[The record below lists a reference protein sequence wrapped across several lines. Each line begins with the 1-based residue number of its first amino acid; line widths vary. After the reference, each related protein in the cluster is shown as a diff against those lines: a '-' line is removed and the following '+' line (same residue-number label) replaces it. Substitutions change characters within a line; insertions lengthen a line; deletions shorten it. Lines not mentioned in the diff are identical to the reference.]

1 MKFNEVTATHFGPFR
16 GDTLHLAPGFTVVHG
31 PNESGKSTWAAAL
44 FAVLAG
50 RRRARGRGTGV
61 EAQFRK
67 RHQPWRGSRWQVGAT
82 IALDSG
88 DTLDVT
94 QDLVGG
100 TTAIVPAGAERALG
114 RKELEERFGL
124 THTDWADIDVG
135 ELFGLSRETLRS
147 IIFVPQADILRVL
160 QDAKKLQEFIQ
171 RAATTESLDVTAHQ
185 VLEKLKDE
193 ASTRVGSES
202 IGQRPL
208 RRTLAELEEAKKAT
222 YALRAA
228 RDELRL
234 TAARVS
240 GLRGDEERAR
250 AELERV
256 RVLQVWA
263 EADALEQRLAK
274 VRGYDEQL
282 AGLASIGEPAADDL
296 VERLRAALNGFL
308 NRDALPEEPPGPS
321 ADELREQLAELPEM
335 PEGDTAPDPAVRGL
349 WEALNRVTSSLDS
362 REDLDHA
369 APAEGTLPDAS
380 SDELREFATQVR
392 AARPVWDAT
401 HDEDESRLR
410 DQYDHDLAQHA
421 RDLPAWQER
430 SASHEEAMRRYTVA
444 KERYDAERVTY
455 EQEVAA
461 FRGRQPVDGGPGRRA
476 SDQYARS
483 SAGPSLWLL
492 IAGGVLVVIGL
503 LMLLLDPVIGGAGAA
518 VGVAVLVAGLVMRG
532 RRPARVADPSS
543 GTPSA
548 QDPPVAPTPPE
559 VPIFQHPGDK
569 PREPVISDRVDDIVR
584 RRDAWQRAA
593 SEFDQRRVELTTLL
607 GDRGLPI
614 DPNELE
620 GLARRIDERE
630 GAKKLADEQREEIA
644 RLRVEVGDAAHRL
657 VDALRAKGP
666 LDVANPRDA
675 READAAYRRYEEACA
690 ERAVVAREAQRRE
703 ELTRTLEIREQA
715 DQAYREAVGRDAARA
730 EAVVAAAREV
740 DADTGDDPD
749 QAAGKLEDWLG
760 AQNRAR
766 EARHVRDNV
775 LSLREQQLDGA
786 TTAELE
792 EQLTTLTSGL
802 GERPEHLPSEVDEL
816 VAGAAKAV
824 EDAATERAGAEGELA
839 RLRRSEGDLAQAVEA
854 EAALSREKSS
864 LEELKS
870 ILDLVAGDLEVAQQ
884 EAHRNISPV
893 LERAIRGRLP
903 LVTQGRYQDV
913 RVKAETLAVELLDP
927 SGTWRDAAL
936 LSQGTTEQ
944 TYLLLRLALVENLG
958 TDEAMPLI
966 LDDVTVQCDA
976 ARTVALL
983 DLLHEVSKERQVV
996 LFSQETGVRAWA
1008 REKLADPQ
1016 DRLIELEGP
1025 VPGRR

>member
-50 RRRARGRGTGV
+50 RRRARGNPRAG
-61 EAQFRK
+61 ELER
-67 RHQPWRGSRWQVGAT
+67 RYEPWGRRRWQVEAT
-82 IALDSG
+82 ISLDSG
-88 DTLDVT
+88 ETLQVT
-94 QDLVGG
+94 QNLQGG
-100 TTAIVPAGAERALG
+100 TTSIVPVGEAGPLG

-124 THTDWADIDVG
+124 PNTGRDDIDIG
-135 ELFGLSRETLRS
+135 ALFGLNRVTLRS
-147 IIFVPQADILRVL
+147 TTFVPQADILRVL
-160 QDAKKLQEFIQ
+160 QNAKELRDLIQ
-171 RAATTESLDVTAHQ
+171 RAASSETLDVTAHQ
-185 VLEKLKDE
+185 VLEKLKE
-193 ASTRVGSES
+193 EGKERVGSLS

-208 RRTLAELEEAKKAT
+208 RRTTAELEEAKEST
-222 YALRAA
+222 YELRAA

-256 RVLQVWA
+256 RVLQAWA
-263 EADALEQRLAK
+263 EAESLEQRLAK

-282 AGLASIGEPAADDL
+282 AGLASIGEPAPTDL
-296 VERLRAALNGFL
+296 VERLRAARTGFL
-308 NRDALPEEPPGPS
+308 NRDALPEEPAGPS

-335 PEGDTAPDPAVRGL
+335 PEGDTAPDPSVRGL

-362 REDLDHA
+362 REDLDHS
-369 APAEGTLPDAS
+369 APVEGALPDAS

-401 HDEDESRLR
+401 HDEDESQLR
-410 DQYDHDLAQHA
+410 DQYDQGLAQHA
-421 RDLPAWQER
+421 RDLQAWQER
-430 SASHEEAMRRYTVA
+430 SASHEEAMRRYTDA

-461 FRGRQPVDGGPGRRA
+461 FRGRQFVDGGPGRRA
-476 SDQYARS
+476 SDQYARR

-492 IAGGVLVVIGL
+492 IAGGVLFVIGL
-503 LMLLLDPVIGGAGAA
+503 LALLLDPVIGGAVAA

-559 VPIFQHPGDK
+559 VPTFQHPGDK

-593 SEFDQRRVELTTLL
+593 SEFDQRRGELTTLL
-607 GDRGLPI
+607 GDRGLPT

-630 GAKKLADEQREEIA
+630 GAKKLADEQRAEIA

-675 READAAYRRYEEACA
+675 GEADEAYRRYEKACD
-690 ERAVVAREAQRRE
+690 ERAIVAREAQRRE
-703 ELTRTLEIREQA
+703 ELIRTLEIREQA
-715 DQAYREAVGRDAARA
+715 DHSYREAVGRDAARA

-740 DADTGDDPD
+740 DADTGDDPN

-760 AQNRAR
+760 AQDRAR
-766 EARHVRDNV
+766 DARQTRDKV
-775 LSLREQQLDGA
+775 ASLREQQLEGA

-802 GERPEHLPSEVDEL
+802 GERPEHLPREVDQL
-816 VAGAAKAV
+816 VTDAAAAV

-884 EAHRNISPV
+884 EAHRNISPL
-893 LERAIRGRLP
+893 LERAMRGRLP

-913 RVKAETLAVELLDP
+913 RVKAETLAVELLEP
-927 SGTWRDAAL
+927 SGAWRDAAV

-958 TDEAMPLI
+958 TDETMPLI

-1008 REKLADPQ
+1008 SEKLADPQ
-1016 DRLIELEGP
+1016 DRLIELEAP